1 MLIGRFTER
10 PYQDPSSGYF
20 GATGRSIQDLSISN
34 GEYDPQ
40 LGSELYN
47 RYLDEQV
54 AAEEA
59 GFDAIMLNEHHSTP
73 FCMGG
78 TVNTRL
84 SPRVNTLVCCRIGS
98 QRLVSIRQIM
108 GRTPYDELRPH

>member
-20 GATGRSIQDLSISN
+20 GATGRSIRICRSPTVSM
-34 GEYDPQ
+34 DPQ

-54 AAEEA
+54 ASEEA
-59 GFDAIMLNEHHSTP
+59 
-73 FCMGG
+73 
-78 TVNTRL
+78 RL
-84 SPRVNTLVCCRIGS
+84 RCDHA
-98 QRLVSIRQIM
+98 Q
-108 GRTPYDELRPH
+108 